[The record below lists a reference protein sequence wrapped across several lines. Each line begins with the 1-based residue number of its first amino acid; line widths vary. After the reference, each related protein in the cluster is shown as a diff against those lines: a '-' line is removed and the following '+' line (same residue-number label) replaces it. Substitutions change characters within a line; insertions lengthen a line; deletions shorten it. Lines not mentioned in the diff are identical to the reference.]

1 MDHECPLGLSTS
13 LDPVMG
19 GYERSDAF
27 FLAVVGASADRSA
40 DGSLEWSGDSVVSRT
55 FSAGRGEI
63 EWRKNWSG
71 RWVVIAG
78 TGNVA
83 AVWNVDGNSVSW
95 SSGRSRLWNFIREK
109 RNSAGAVFYR
119 WLCADSLGD
128 DHMKR
133 QWNRK
138 KGRFVL
144 EASILVPMICILL
157 VYLVYFTLYTHDCAV
172 VTHGILESGVKG
184 IYRDGRSDEVIREQM
199 QEDLSRKLSGRLLW
213 MEDAEVEARVGP
225 LQAEVKVSGKGRFLP
240 AQIEIK
246 TVEKLYRV
254 RPCKVIRRSRWMI
267 RSGEE

>member
-40 DGSLEWSGDSVVSRT
+40 DGSLEWSGDSVVSRD
-55 FSAGRGEI
+55 FFCWSSGEI

-109 RNSAGAVFYR
+109 MKFR
-119 WLCADSLGD
+119 WC
-128 DHMKR
+128 
-133 QWNRK
+133 
-138 KGRFVL
+138 
-144 EASILVPMICILL
+144 
-157 VYLVYFTLYTHDCAV
+157 
-172 VTHGILESGVKG
+172 
-184 IYRDGRSDEVIREQM
+184 
-199 QEDLSRKLSGRLLW
+199 
-213 MEDAEVEARVGP
+213 
-225 LQAEVKVSGKGRFLP
+225 RFLP
-240 AQIEIK
+240 LA
-246 TVEKLYRV
+246 L
-254 RPCKVIRRSRWMI
+254 C
-267 RSGEE
+267 